1 MPVVMFVAPDFSVGV
16 VEFTIE
22 PSAFTTGDDAVGLG
36 AGLIPMNL
44 RLVSFDLC
52 RLMTRQRPVL

>member
-1 MPVVMFVAPDFSVGV
+1 MPVVVFVAPDFPAGV
-16 VEFTIE
+16 VEFTVE
-22 PSAFTTGDDAVGLG
+22 LGALAARDDAVGLG

-52 RLMTRQRPVL
+52 RLMTCQRPVL